1 MSFFKF
7 TPYSATM
14 IAEGVEQADSE
25 EQYIAAWQ
33 YLIDTGI
40 AWQLQGSFG
49 RTAMALINDGIC
61 EAPARNGV

>member
-7 TPYSATM
+7 SHYSATM

-33 YLIDTGI
+33 YLIDTGW